1 MHFCEN
7 RCLILGMRFSIQQM
21 FIVGLMFLPRAV
33 LAITNTGGQQ
43 GGGGGSGLAIVSDS
57 LSTGAVCLVMLVVMG
72 YAVFCLAQKRHH
84 KPRNSI
90 GLRHD

>member
-1 MHFCEN
+1 
-7 RCLILGMRFSIQQM
+7 MRFSIRQM

-33 LAITNTGGQQ
+33 LAITNTAGQNQ

-72 YAVFCLAQKRHH
+72 IYL
-84 KPRNSI
+84 
-90 GLRHD
+90 LRGFLLNPKETLQRQE